1 MPWRRHDNLHSR
13 VVALLKVVL
22 PLLALAIL
30 STLFLLSKGRAPEDL
45 IPYADVDVEDLLR
58 EPRLTSA
65 AWAGMTEDGAAV
77 TLTAAEATPGTPG
90 SAEAGRVTGL
100 SALVETPD
108 GVSTT
113 VTAGTAILDEE
124 DGRVLMEEGV
134 TVEVSTGYVL
144 RFPAAEMRL
153 DRTRLA
159 VTGTIAATGPMGEI
173 TAGAFEMV
181 PSGERPGHYEM
192 HFTGGVRLLYRPQQ

>member
-13 VVALLKVVL
+13 VVAWLKVVL

-30 STLFLLSKGRAPEDL
+30 STLFLLSKGRVPEDL

-58 EPRLTSA
+58 EPRLTGA
-65 AWAGMTEDGAAV
+65 AWAGMTADGAAV
-77 TLTAAEATPGTPG
+77 TLSAAEATPGTPG
-90 SAEAGRVTGL
+90 SAEAGRMTGL

-108 GVSTT
+108 GVSTDL
-113 VTAGTAILDEE
+113 TASTAILDEAA
-124 DGRVLMEEGV
+124 GRVLMEGGV
-134 TVEVSTGYVL
+134 TVRVSTGYSL
-144 RFPAAEMRL
+144 RFPAAEMQL

-159 VTGTIAATGPMGEI
+159 VAGAIAATGPMGQI

-181 PSGERPGHYEM
+181 PSDERPGRYVM
-192 HFTGGVRLLYRPQQ
+192 HFTGGVRLLYQPQE